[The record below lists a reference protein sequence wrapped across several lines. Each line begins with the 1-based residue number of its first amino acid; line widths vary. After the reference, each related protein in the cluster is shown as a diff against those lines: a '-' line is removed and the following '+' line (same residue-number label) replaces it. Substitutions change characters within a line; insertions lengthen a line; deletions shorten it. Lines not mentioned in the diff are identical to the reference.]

1 MGDPDIDLAPVEGV
15 LESIR
20 EEVGDN
26 LIKLY
31 PVDPHHDGVLSV
43 GIRTSESDITL
54 VGIILIEGV
63 YSVDESHQ
71 IGLLAVQ
78 MHLVLVDLPL
88 IEDLVDEQE
97 QALGIAI
104 DRLYILLILLI
115 GNLGLQFV
123 QRS

>member
-1 MGDPDIDLAPVEGV
+1 M
-15 LESIR
+15 
-20 EEVGDN
+20 
-26 LIKLY
+26 
-31 PVDPHHDGVLSV
+31 
-43 GIRTSESDITL
+43 
-54 VGIILIEGV
+54 GIILIEGV

-88 IEDLVDEQE
+88 IEDLVYEQE

-123 QRS
+123 QRP

>member
-1 MGDPDIDLAPVEGV
+1 
-15 LESIR
+15 
-20 EEVGDN
+20 
-26 LIKLY
+26 
-31 PVDPHHDGVLSV
+31 
-43 GIRTSESDITL
+43 
-54 VGIILIEGV
+54 
-63 YSVDESHQ
+63 
-71 IGLLAVQ
+71 